1 MKYKVTNTF
10 LRLIMTIVTVTPR
23 MTGMLNESF
32 TIDRIVVYLA
42 TVLV

>member
-1 MKYKVTNTF
+1 MKYKVTETF
-10 LRLIMTIVTVTPR
+10 LRLIMTIVTPR

-32 TIDRIVVYLA
+32 TIDRAVVYLA

>member
-1 MKYKVTNTF
+1 MKYKVTENCLAF
-10 LRLIMTIVTVTPR
+10 DYDHCDSK

-32 TIDRIVVYLA
+32 TIDRAVVYLA